1 MYDSLQL
8 QESIVEAAL
17 YLVTDFTA
25 FISMLPLVINL
36 AFLNVCIPT
45 FALDCSTSFVRITP
59 GQKEISQNQ
68 YVERFSS

>member
-8 QESIVEAAL
+8 QKESIVEAAL

-36 AFLNVCIPT
+36 PFLNVCIPT
-45 FALDCSTSFVRITP
+45 FALDCST
-59 GQKEISQNQ
+59 
-68 YVERFSS
+68 